1 MNLPKNNNK
10 GKWIPP
16 TSFEE
21 KIKHIIIPHKLYIRR
36 LVLKEWIR
44 GRTDIKF
51 LKYLSNKNLNSLDV
65 GAYKGVYTY
74 FISKYSKIVYAFEP
88 NPKSYKI
95 LKKIVNKNVKVFP
108 YALSDKSS
116 SDFLKIPKGKKGYS
130 NQGGSIRDVKL
141 DKNFGKL
148 KVETKKIDDLK
159 LKNIGFIKID
169 AEGVELQVLK
179 GAKKLIKK
187 YKPTLLIEIE
197 ERYISEP
204 IEKTLNKILNL
215 GYRGFA
221 LIGETLTP
229 LKFFDGDKNH
239 RIDYGADFHANAFIF
254 FAR

>member
-1 MNLPKNNNK
+1 MKLLQKKDNWL
-10 GKWIPP
+10 PP
-16 TSFEE
+16 TSLEE
-21 KIKHIIIPHKLYIRR
+21 KIKHIIIPSKLYIRR

-95 LKKIVNKNVKVFP
+95 LKKTVNKNVKVLP

-130 NQGGSIRDVKL
+130 NQGGSIRNVKL

>member
-1 MNLPKNNNK
+1 MNILKNKNN
-10 GKWIPP
+10 WVPP

-21 KIKHIIIPHKLYIRR
+21 KIKHIIIPSKLYIRR
-36 LVLKEWIR
+36 LVLKEWIK

-51 LKYLSNKNLNSLDV
+51 LRYLINRNLNSLDV

-74 FISKYSKIVYAFEP
+74 FISKYSRMVYAFEP

-95 LKKIVNKNVKVFP
+95 LKRTV
-108 YALSDKSS
+108 
-116 SDFLKIPKGKKGYS
+116 
-130 NQGGSIRDVKL
+130 
-141 DKNFGKL
+141 DKNYGKL
-148 KVETKKIDDLK
+148 KIETKKIDDLK

-169 AEGVELQVLK
+169 AEGVELKVLK

-187 YKPTLLIEIE
+187 YKPNLLIEIE

-204 IEKTLNKILNL
+204 IEKSLQKILNM

-221 LIGETLTP
+221 LIGEILTP

-239 RIDYGADFHANAFIF
+239 RIDYGPKFHANAFIF
-254 FAR
+254 VAK

>member
-1 MNLPKNNNK
+1 MNLSKNKNN
-10 GKWIPP
+10 WLPP

-21 KIKHIIIPHKLYIRR
+21 KIKHIIIPSRLYIRR
-36 LVLKEWIR
+36 LVLKEWIK
-44 GRTDIKF
+44 GRKDIRI
-51 LKYLSNKNLNSLDV
+51 LKYLINKEKNSIDV

-74 FISKYSKIVYAFEP
+74 FLAKYSKKVYAFEP

-95 LKKIVNKNVKVFP
+95 LKKTVNKKVEVLP
-108 YALSDKSS
+108 YALSNKSS
-116 SDFLKIPKGKKGYS
+116 FDLLKIPKGRKGYS
-130 NQGGSIRDVKL
+130 NQGGSIRNVKL

-169 AEGVELQVLK
+169 AEGVELKVLY

-187 YKPTLLIEIE
+187 HKPTLLIEIE

-204 IEKTLNKILNL
+204 IEKSLNKILSL

-229 LKFFDGDKNH
+229 LRFFDGNKNH
-239 RIDYGADFHANAFIF
+239 RLDYGPDYHANAFIF
-254 FAR
+254 CAK

>member
-1 MNLPKNNNK
+1 MNLPKNKNK
-10 GKWIPP
+10 GNWIPP

>member
-1 MNLPKNNNK
+1 MNILKNKNN
-10 GKWIPP
+10 WVPP

-21 KIKHIIIPHKLYIRR
+21 KIKHIIIPSKLYIRR
-36 LVLKEWIR
+36 LVLKEWIK

-51 LKYLSNKNLNSLDV
+51 LRYLINRNLNSLDV

-74 FISKYSKIVYAFEP
+74 FISKYSRMVYAFEP

-95 LKKIVNKNVKVFP
+95 LKRTVDKNVKVLP

-116 SDFLKIPKGKKGYS
+116 YNFLKIPKGKKGYS
-130 NQGGSIRDVKL
+130 NQGGSIRNVKL
-141 DKNFGKL
+141 DKNYGKL
-148 KVETKKIDDLK
+148 KIETKKIDDLK

-169 AEGVELQVLK
+169 AEGVELKVLK

-187 YKPTLLIEIE
+187 YKPNLLIEIE

-204 IEKTLNKILNL
+204 IEKSLQKILNM

-221 LIGETLTP
+221 LIGEILTP

-239 RIDYGADFHANAFIF
+239 RIDYGPNFHANAFIF
-254 FAR
+254 ISK

>member
-1 MNLPKNNNK
+1 MNLPKNKNK
-10 GKWIPP
+10 GNWIQP

-130 NQGGSIRDVKL
+130 NQGGSIRNVKL